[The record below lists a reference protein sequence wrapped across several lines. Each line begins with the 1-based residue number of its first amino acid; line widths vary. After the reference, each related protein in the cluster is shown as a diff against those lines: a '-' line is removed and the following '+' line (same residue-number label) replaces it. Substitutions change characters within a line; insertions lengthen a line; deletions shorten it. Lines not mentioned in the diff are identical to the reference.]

1 MVFFD
6 DEYTARGLGDA
17 TDLGG
22 GFVVQFY
29 AEGNACYANASMV
42 VTDCSAGQAAIFG
55 PGTTDSPMLSEEE
68 RAAKLHEPFEIL
80 RGEIEAAAAAGT
92 PLDLAQISARAG
104 GDFIN
109 NAMVGIATAIGISN
123 DEAAPLHSYDLA
135 CACRLYYPGSA
146 GSGQ

>member
-1 MVFFD
+1 MRFVISLIAGALAAMPAFACSPAPFEAGTSAAGEACGMVFFD

-68 RAAKLHEPFEIL
+68 RC
-80 RGEIEAAAAAGT
+80 
-92 PLDLAQISARAG
+92 LAARALRNPARRDRGRG
-104 GDFIN
+104 GCGN
-109 NAMVGIATAIGISN
+109 T
-123 DEAAPLHSYDLA
+123 
-135 CACRLYYPGSA
+135 
-146 GSGQ
+146 SGPRADQCPCGR